1 MINVAYKTNETN
13 SSFDLNNYDFL
24 IFSYYI
30 EKVGKYNIIIEIRQ
44 IMKNNFNEDD
54 FYYFLTSCKKNVLK
68 MAKNG
73 GCFIGSAFSCI
84 DILAYLY
91 GNVLD
96 IKKIKNMEKDRDIL
110 LLSKGHAVA
119 ALYAVLAQVGII
131 SKDRLENYL
140 SVNDDLYWHPNPN
153 IPGIEFHSGSM
164 GHGLSIGI
172 GMAFASKLNKINN
185 RIFVVLG
192 DGELNEGSIWE
203 SVLIANAYNLDN
215 LIAIIDRNFRQAN
228 LKTEELIP
236 LESIQEKFS
245 AFGWKTFSCNG
256 HDINDIRQIFE
267 QTSKDIS
274 DKPKV
279 IIANTVRGNGIPLME
294 DNSEYWFGDFNEKE
308 LEEFNKI
315 LDKDMRGK

>member
-1 MINVAYKTNETN
+1 MN
-13 SSFDLNNYDFL
+13 
-24 IFSYYI
+24 
-30 EKVGKYNIIIEIRQ
+30 
-44 IMKNNFNEDD
+44 NNFNEMN
-54 FYYFLTSCKKNVLK
+54 FNNFLLSCKKNVLT

-91 GNVLD
+91 SNIFD
-96 IKKIKNMEKDRDIL
+96 IEKIKNMEKDRDIL
-110 LLSKGHAVA
+110 ILSKGHAVA
-119 ALYAVLAQVGII
+119 ALYAVLAQVDII

-140 SVNDDLYWHPNPN
+140 AVDDDLYWHPNPN

-185 RIFVVLG
+185 KIFVVVG

-215 LIAIIDRNFRQAN
+215 LIVIIDRNFRQAN

-245 AFGWKTFSCNG
+245 AFGWETLFCNG
-256 HDINDIRQIFE
+256 HNVNEIRQIFE
-267 QTSKDIS
+267 QISKNVL

-279 IIANTVRGNGIPLME
+279 VIANTKRGNGIPLME
-294 DNSEYWFGDFNEKE
+294 DNPKYWFGDFNEKE
-308 LEEFNKI
+308 LEEFNTI
-315 LDKDMRGK
+315 LDKEKREK

>member
-1 MINVAYKTNETN
+1 MN
-13 SSFDLNNYDFL
+13 
-24 IFSYYI
+24 
-30 EKVGKYNIIIEIRQ
+30 
-44 IMKNNFNEDD
+44 NNFNEMN
-54 FYYFLTSCKKNVLK
+54 FNNFLLSCKKNVLK

-91 GNVLD
+91 SNIFD
-96 IKKIKNMEKDRDIL
+96 IEKIKNMEKDRDIL
-110 LLSKGHAVA
+110 ILSKGHAVA
-119 ALYAVLAQVGII
+119 ALYAVLAQVDII

-140 SVNDDLYWHPNPN
+140 AVDDDLYWHPNPN

-185 RIFVVLG
+185 KIFVVVG

-215 LIAIIDRNFRQAN
+215 LIVIIDRNFRQAN

-236 LESIQEKFS
+236 LESVQEKFS
-245 AFGWKTFSCNG
+245 AFGWETLFCNG
-256 HDINDIRQIFE
+256 HNVNEIRQIFE
-267 QTSKDIS
+267 QISKNVL

-279 IIANTVRGNGIPLME
+279 VIANTKRGNGIPLME
-294 DNSEYWFGDFNEKE
+294 DNPKYWFGDFNEKE
-308 LEEFNKI
+308 LEEFNTI
-315 LDKDMRGK
+315 LDKEKREK

>member
-1 MINVAYKTNETN
+1 MN
-13 SSFDLNNYDFL
+13 
-24 IFSYYI
+24 
-30 EKVGKYNIIIEIRQ
+30 
-44 IMKNNFNEDD
+44 NNFNEMN
-54 FYYFLTSCKKNVLK
+54 FNNFLLSCKKNVLK

-91 GNVLD
+91 SNIFD
-96 IKKIKNMEKDRDIL
+96 IEKIKNMEKDRDIL
-110 LLSKGHAVA
+110 ILSKGHAVA
-119 ALYAVLAQVGII
+119 ALYAVLAQVDII

-140 SVNDDLYWHPNPN
+140 AVDDDLYWHPNPN
-153 IPGIEFHSGSM
+153 IPGIEFHTGSM

-185 RIFVVLG
+185 KIFVVVG

-215 LIAIIDRNFRQAN
+215 LIVIIDRNFRQAN

-236 LESIQEKFS
+236 LESVQEKFS
-245 AFGWKTFSCNG
+245 AFGWETLFCNG
-256 HDINDIRQIFE
+256 HDVNEIRQIFE
-267 QTSKDIS
+267 QISKNVL

-279 IIANTVRGNGIPLME
+279 VIANTIRGNGIPLME
-294 DNSEYWFGDFNEKE
+294 DNPKYWFGDFNEKE
-308 LEEFNKI
+308 LEKFNEI
-315 LDKDMRGK
+315 LDKEKEKK